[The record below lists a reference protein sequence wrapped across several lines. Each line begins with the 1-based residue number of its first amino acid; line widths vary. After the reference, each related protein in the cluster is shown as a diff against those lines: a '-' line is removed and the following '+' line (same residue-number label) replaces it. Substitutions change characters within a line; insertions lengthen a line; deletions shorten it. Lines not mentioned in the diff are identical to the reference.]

1 MKLELVITL
10 MVMPLGDSFYVSHV
24 YS

>member
-10 MVMPLGDSFYVSHV
+10 MVMPLGDSFYVGHV